1 MPGCLWTQTFGSSAS
16 VCSTHSFK
24 KHAGWKKI
32 ILTEKTHLMNCWEV
46 CKYDVLSL
54 VLQVKVSLD
63 SLMDGL
69 TGLSDIG
76 DCVARVEHLLK
87 ELKALEEKAR
97 VG

>member
-1 MPGCLWTQTFGSSAS
+1 
-16 VCSTHSFK
+16 
-24 KHAGWKKI
+24 
-32 ILTEKTHLMNCWEV
+32 MNCWEV
-46 CKYDVLSL
+46 CKACVLSM

-97 VG
+97 VGQHAHKQHCFS

>member
-1 MPGCLWTQTFGSSAS
+1 
-16 VCSTHSFK
+16 
-24 KHAGWKKI
+24 
-32 ILTEKTHLMNCWEV
+32 MNCWEV

-97 VG
+97 VGKQHRLRYELSGLQCANNC

>member
-1 MPGCLWTQTFGSSAS
+1 MQ
-16 VCSTHSFK
+16 
-24 KHAGWKKI
+24 AGKKI

>member
-1 MPGCLWTQTFGSSAS
+1 MDLLPLSALHTASKNTQ
-16 VCSTHSFK
+16 
-24 KHAGWKKI
+24 AGKKI